1 MNLKEKRASIVKA
14 LKEKKSALQKA
25 EADGTTVSDD
35 DVQAIKDLL
44 GQLDTVDADIAKAQ
58 DAAKLVSQI
67 SALGDDDTT
76 DTGNDAP
83 ANTDDE
89 PADDAPK
96 SASVGAQ
103 FVHAYERRTGLD
115 RLVKGRS
122 FAYETKAASDTQTEA
137 GWTPALAQVDRNPVM
152 PYQRPLTVASLF
164 AQGTIGASNNAI
176 QYPVFGALEGG
187 PGTVGEAGQ
196 KPQMH
201 FGDPTWVTDALK
213 EVAGYFV
220 VSDNMLEDM
229 DWLQSEITAF
239 AAYRLQLLEEEQL
252 LNGDGTGSNLQGILK
267 RGIQTLGQDSN
278 SDADR
283 LFSTRRLIS
292 GATGFNPDGLVINP
306 ADYEAI
312 RLSRDSNGQYYGG
325 GYFTG
330 AYGNGGVLQDP
341 PLWGLRTVVTEAIPV
356 GTALVG
362 AFSAGGK
369 VLRKGGLRIESTN
382 SNGNDFTYDRVTVR
396 LRERV
401 ALQVEYPKAFVAV
414 TLGKS
419 GSGKAGK

>member
-14 LKEKKSALQKA
+14 LKEKKAALKDA
-25 EADGTTVSDD
+25 RSLSDD
-35 DVQAIKDLL
+35 DIKAVKDLL
-44 GQLDTVDADIAKAQ
+44 SQLDTVDADIAKAQ
-58 DAAKLVSQI
+58 DAAKLVSAI
-67 SALGDDDTT
+67 GALGDDDST

-83 ANTDDE
+83 ANTDD
-89 PADDAPK
+89 ASDDAPK
-96 SASVGAQ
+96 AGTVGQQ
-103 FVHAYERRTGLD
+103 FVRAYEAKTGLD
-115 RLVKGRS
+115 RLVKGRA
-122 FAYETKAASDTQTEA
+122 FAYETKAASDTQTD
-137 GWTPALAQVDRNPVM
+137 TPAWGPILTQVDRNPVM
-152 PYQRPLTVASLF
+152 PYQRPLTIAGLF

-187 PGTVGEAGQ
+187 PNTVGEAGQ

-229 DWLQSEITAF
+229 DWLQSEITNY
-239 AAYRLQLLEEEQL
+239 AAYRLQLLEEDQL
-252 LNGDGTGSNLQGILK
+252 LNGDGTGNNLQGILK

-283 LFSTRRLIS
+283 LFETRRLIS

-341 PLWGLRTVVTEAIPV
+341 PLWGLRTVVTEAMPV

-362 AFSAGGK
+362 AFAAGGK
-369 VLRKGGLRIESTN
+369 VLRKGGLRVESSN
-382 SNGNDFTYDRVTVR
+382 SNGNDFTNDRVTIR
-396 LRERV
+396 LRERLT
-401 ALQVEYPKAFVAV
+401 LQVEYPKAFVAV

-419 GSGKAGK
+419 GSGKSSK